1 LFPPTEKRRNLGEA
15 IVRAFPC
22 LRIHVDE
29 KVYSSHFY
37 NQSTGSR
44 FIEARLKRLRES
56 NRDGRRRNIPL
67 QDPLNPVSKKG
78 SINKRPNVKINGY
91 IFNEVECRFKVN
103 YFSINI
109 INKQSKY

>member
-1 LFPPTEKRRNLGEA
+1 LFPRNLGEA

-22 LRIHVDE
+22 LRIHVDG

-44 FIEARLKRLRES
+44 FIEAKLKRLRES

-78 SINKRPNVKINGY
+78 SINKQPNVKINGY

-109 INKQSKY
+109 INKQ